1 MREHEL
7 DCIHGIG
14 HSAGLHGCDGCC
26 LSLAEV
32 LTDREIRAQ
41 AVLAASYVIGSKG
54 IPNDAIIDMAEKFVK
69 YIKEGA

>member
-1 MREHEL
+1 
-7 DCIHGIG
+7 
-14 HSAGLHGCDGCC
+14 
-26 LSLAEV
+26 LAEV

-41 AVLAASYVIGSKG
+41 ALLAASYVIGSKG